1 MRPAILPAGLAS
13 ALAWRARQGETTSEL
28 TRLPAAISATITAS
42 SPNRVSRMSSLR
54 MLVTVSKPIS
64 GRNSPSES
72 SAAIAASLKARGRS
86 TPAAAPACTAMLV
99 CVAGTAPPY
108 RRSGVMPSHLLHV
121 GSAEQPLRHEDQGDG
136 EDREGG
142 DILVVG
148 GEIGR
153 PERFDQPDQQ
163 SADDRAGER
172 ADAAQD
178 GGGERLDPGR
188 EAVGEADH

>member
-28 TRLPAAISATITAS
+28 TRISATITAS

-108 RRSGVMPSHLLHV
+108 RRSVVMPSHRLHV
-121 GSAEQPLRHEDQGDG
+121 GSAGQRRRHEDQGDG

-188 EAVGEADH
+188 EAVGEADHA